1 MQQSVNPSR
10 RGRRWLR
17 LAALVAG
24 IGVLAALG
32 AALGHGLGAG
42 DAQARA
48 TTATPTAASAA
59 IVSAPPA
66 TRTAPTSA
74 VSIPTAIPTQPPAT
88 ASASPSATPA
98 AADVL
103 ARVAA
108 AQAALRSGQFEAL
121 IDYNAQSHSTAL
133 VSFDLGDDRQAPRFQ
148 ITSVYTGTGGAQT
161 VERIAIGER
170 AWNRQARGWVVGP
183 AREGIADQIR
193 VFLPQAQP
201 VAQVEVVHTGD
212 TTTLRWY
219 DQSRDAD
226 VTLVVDPAS
235 AVPRQLRA
243 VARANGTVFVVIYR
257 AWNVAVEIHPPAES

>member
-1 MQQSVNPSR
+1 MQQSVIPSHR
-10 RGRRWLR
+10 PRRWLR
-17 LAALVAG
+17 LATLVAG

-32 AALGHGLGAG
+32 AVLGHGLGAG

-59 IVSAPPA
+59 AVSAPPA
-66 TRTAPTSA
+66 TRTAPPSV
-74 VSIPTAIPTQPPAT
+74 VSTPTVIPTQPPAT
-88 ASASPSATPA
+88 ASPSATPA
-98 AADVL
+98 AADIL

-108 AQAALRSGQFEAL
+108 AEAALRSGQFEAL

-133 VSFDLGDDRQAPRFQ
+133 VRFDLGDDRQAPRFQ

-170 AWNRQARGWVVGP
+170 AWNRQARGWLVGP

-212 TTTLRWY
+212 ATTLRWY

-226 VTLVVDPAS
+226 VTLVVDTAS
-235 AVPRQLRA
+235 AVPRQLRT
-243 VARANGTVFVVIYR
+243 VARASGTVFVVIYR
-257 AWNVAVEIHPPAES
+257 AWNVAVEIRPPAES